1 MLGLGTERGEDWRE
15 ASEQWPGC
23 PLTPGPCAPR
33 PARRQPPGES
43 DMAVSDALLPSFST
57 FASGPAGREKTL
69 RPAGAP
75 TNVSVAL
82 VPCRFLQMG
91 WGVWAESGGHQESLV
106 RTRIA
111 LHWNSTAFRGGSSA
125 LELALSACGPGT
137 AVPPGAHSGSPLV
150 FGRPDRGVGAL
161 RPLYCRWTS
170 LETLWA
176 GVIVARGRPGGYGAW
191 GESHR
196 VPVSQF
202 RGRLERPADLA
213 GKRTGL
219 VERRH

>member
-1 MLGLGTERGEDWRE
+1 MFLKLFLIFVDFGVRVPLSLLRTPEDLLGPHINEVGEMLGLGTERGEDWWE
-15 ASEQWPGC
+15 TPEQWPGC

-75 TNVSVAL
+75 TNVSVTL

-91 WGVWAESGGHQESLV
+91 WGGWAESGGHQEPLV

-111 LHWNSTAFRGGSSA
+111 LHWDSTAFPRW
-125 LELALSACGPGT
+125 LLGP
-137 AVPPGAHSGSPLV
+137 
-150 FGRPDRGVGAL
+150 
-161 RPLYCRWTS
+161 
-170 LETLWA
+170 
-176 GVIVARGRPGGYGAW
+176 
-191 GESHR
+191 
-196 VPVSQF
+196 
-202 RGRLERPADLA
+202 
-213 GKRTGL
+213 
-219 VERRH
+219 